1 MKHRGWLIFQIIQ
14 FVFFLGFSIFLFT
27 RTIDGHGAVQTLEV
41 KLISFAVWAVFF
53 LAILAIEWIIFF
65 IARHKKLRFIGM
77 KAHDNCNLT
86 RR

>member
-27 RTIDGHGAVQTLEV
+27 RTIDGHGTVQTLEV
-41 KLISFAVWAVFF
+41 KLISFAVWTVFF

-65 IARHKKLRFIGM
+65 IAQRKKR
-77 KAHDNCNLT
+77 
-86 RR
+86 

>member
-65 IARHKKLRFIGM
+65 IAQRKKR
-77 KAHDNCNLT
+77 
-86 RR
+86 